1 MSNAQECWLQI
12 TSGRGPDEC
21 AYFVGKL
28 LEIILAEALQ
38 ANLETQVIDE
48 IAGEQSQTYLS
59 VLISVRG
66 ENCLTFVAQWQG
78 TVQWICKSPFR
89 PYHKRKNWFVG
100 VNALTVPE
108 ISGRLSEK
116 EVKFNTM
123 RSSGPGGQNVNKTE
137 TAVRVTHLPTGIT
150 VTASE
155 ERSQYLNKKLALA
168 KLAFL
173 LETNEREALAQ
184 LDREGWTK
192 HNELE
197 RGNSIRIYEGK
208 NFKIMKS

>member
-21 AYFVGKL
+21 AYFVEKL
-28 LEIILAEALQ
+28 LQIILAEALQ
-38 ANLETQVIDE
+38 ANLETQVIE
-48 IAGEQSQTYLS
+48 TIAGEQAQTYLS
-59 VLISVRG
+59 VLISLKG
-66 ENCLTFVAQWQG
+66 ENCLIFVRQWQG
-78 TVQWICKSPFR
+78 TVQWICRSPFR
-89 PYHKRKNWFVG
+89 PLHKRKNWFVG

-108 ISGRLSEK
+108 ISGRYTEK

-137 TAVRVTHLPTGIT
+137 TAVRVTHLPTGMT

-155 ERSQYLNKKLALA
+155 ERLQYLNKKLALA

-173 LETNEREALAQ
+173 LEMKEQEASAQ

-197 RGNSIRIYEGK
+197 RGNPIRIYEGET
-208 NFKIMKS
+208 FKLRKS